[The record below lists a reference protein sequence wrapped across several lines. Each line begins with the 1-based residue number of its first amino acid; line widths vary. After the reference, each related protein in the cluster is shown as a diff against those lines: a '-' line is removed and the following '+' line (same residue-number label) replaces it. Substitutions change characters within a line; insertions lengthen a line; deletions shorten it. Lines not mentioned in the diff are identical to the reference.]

1 MLLVCNESVRT
12 RQRWS
17 DSIVPAASNLQRLIL
32 IVLSGLFCFGFFFQE
47 LCSALSLFALP

>member
-32 IVLSGLFCFGFFFQE
+32 IVLSGLFFFFFSRNCVV
-47 LCSALSLFALP
+47 L

>member
-1 MLLVCNESVRT
+1 MLLLCNKSVRT

-32 IVLSGLFCFGFFFQE
+32 IVLSGLFFFFFQE